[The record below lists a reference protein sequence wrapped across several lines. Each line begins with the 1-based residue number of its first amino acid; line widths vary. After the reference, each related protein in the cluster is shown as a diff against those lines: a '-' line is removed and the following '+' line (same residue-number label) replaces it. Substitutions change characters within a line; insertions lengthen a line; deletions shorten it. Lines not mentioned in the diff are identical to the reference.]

1 LPAAARDLI
10 GKAETAFVASST
22 PLQDGLAGSADVSH
36 RGGKPGFV
44 GITDDGGLV
53 IPEYRG
59 NRYFNT
65 LGNLLINPRAG
76 LLFIDFATGDLLQIT
91 GPAKIVW
98 DGPEVAAF
106 VGAQRLWWLRPTEGQ
121 WLRDAFPL
129 RMEGGEASP
138 ATAGTS
144 TWAEVQISMR
154 ERSVKRLPIDVL

>member
-1 LPAAARDLI
+1 
-10 GKAETAFVASST
+10 
-22 PLQDGLAGSADVSH
+22 VSH

-44 GITDDGGLV
+44 GITNDGELV

-76 LLFIDFATGDLLQIT
+76 LLFIDFAAGDLLQIT
-91 GPAKIVW
+91 GLAKIIW

-106 VGAQRLWWLRPTEGQ
+106 VGAQRLWWLTPTAGQ

-129 RMEGGEASP
+129 RVEGGEASP
-138 ATAGTS
+138 VIAGTS

-154 ERSVKRLPIDVL
+154 DPAVKHLPIDVL